1 MKLKS
6 PESILAGSNFSKIS
20 NIVYSEFISKE
31 NYNKKNLGENI
42 VLYAEKNYLLYKLLN
57 FEINENSIIFCNTL
71 TLKSLFKHLNKIEN
85 LNNIKLITHQTDI
98 EINEKLFNLKPKCV
112 SEWYSTN
119 VNYDDESLISIPL
132 GVGNDFQ
139 ENQINTSSKFVDIKL
154 DEISVKPQL
163 YLNFKKSTNY
173 SERSNLYE
181 QFSKKP
187 FVIIDEPSLSLG
199 EYIEQVN
206 KSSFIL
212 SPSGNGIDTHRIWE
226 ALYFGKIPITRFHK
240 NFNSFDRLPILFVND
255 YKEVTEDLLTSFISK
270 LSKNLF
276 SLEMLDISY
285 WQKKINLSRVEKKDI
300 IIVKEFLLFA
310 IIFKVKFNLIK
321 ILKSKYKIFKFYIQ
335 QLKKIPKKFF

>member
-6 PESILAGSNFSKIS
+6 PLSILAGSNFSKIS
-20 NIVYSEFISKE
+20 DIVFSEFISKE
-31 NYNKKNLGENI
+31 NYNKKKLGKNI
-42 VLYAEKNYLLYKLLN
+42 VLYEEKNYLLYKLLN
-57 FEINENSIIFCNTL
+57 FEINENSIVFCNTL
-71 TLKSLFKHLNKIEN
+71 TLKSLFNHLNKIED

-98 EINEKLFNLKPKCV
+98 EINEKLFNLKPRCV

-119 VNYDDESLISIPL
+119 VNYNNESLISIPL

-139 ENQINTSSKFVDIKL
+139 VNQINTSTEIVDIKL
-154 DEISVKPQL
+154 DEFDVKPQL

-187 FVIIDEPSLSLG
+187 FVKIDEPDLSLG
-199 EYIEQVN
+199 EYIEQMK

-212 SPSGNGIDTHRIWE
+212 SPLGNGVDTHRIWE
-226 ALYFGKIPITRFHK
+226 ALYFGKIPITKFHK
-240 NFNSFDRLPILFVND
+240 NFTSFDELPILFVND
-255 YKEVTEDLLTSFISK
+255 YEEVNEDLLTSFISK
-270 LSKNLF
+270 ISKNLF

-285 WQKKINLSRVEKKDI
+285 WQKKINLSRVDRKDI
-300 IIVKEFLLFA
+300 VIVKEPLLFA

-321 ILKSKYKIFKFYIQ
+321 TLKSKYKIFKFYIQ

>member
-31 NYNKKNLGENI
+31 NYHKKNLGKNI
-42 VLYAEKNYLLYKLLN
+42 VLYEEKNYLLYKLLN

-71 TLKSLFKHLNKIEN
+71 TLKSLFNHLNKIED
-85 LNNIKLITHQTDI
+85 LNNIKLITHQTDV
-98 EINEKLFNLKPKCV
+98 EINEKLFNLKPKCI

-119 VNYDDESLISIPL
+119 VNYDNESLISIPL

-139 ENQINTSSKFVDIKL
+139 VNQINTSTEFVDIKL
-154 DEISVKPQL
+154 DEFDVKPQL

-187 FVIIDEPSLSLG
+187 FVKIDEPDLSLS
-199 EYIEQVN
+199 EYKEQMN

-212 SPSGNGIDTHRIWE
+212 SPFGNGIDTHRIWE
-226 ALYFGKIPITRFHK
+226 ALYFGKIPITKFHK
-240 NFNSFDRLPILFVND
+240 NFNSFDELPILFVND
-255 YKEVTEDLLTSFISK
+255 YEEVTEDLLTSFISK
-270 LSKNLF
+270 ISKNLF

-285 WQKKINLSRVEKKDI
+285 WQKKINLSRVDRKDI
-300 IIVKEFLLFA
+300 VIVKEPLLFA

-321 ILKSKYKIFKFYIQ
+321 ILKSKYKIFKFYTQ